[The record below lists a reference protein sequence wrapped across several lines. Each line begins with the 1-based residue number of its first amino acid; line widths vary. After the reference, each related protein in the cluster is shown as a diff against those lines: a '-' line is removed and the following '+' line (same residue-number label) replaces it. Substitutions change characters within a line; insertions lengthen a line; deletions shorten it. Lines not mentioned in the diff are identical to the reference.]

1 MKSLLSFT
9 VVALLLTVGAFSSCA
24 VQKETGMSAKPAGQ
38 AAGVKAKPVKASG
51 NIGLLDMEK
60 NYLILVTKE
69 AKLITADFHD
79 KTKATKLIPE
89 KATMSDIDL
98 GQRATVTYVT
108 RGDKNIAQSVDY
120 TEKAKK
126 GR

>member
-9 VVALLLTVGAFSSCA
+9 AAALLLTVGAFSSCA
-24 VQKETGMSAKPAGQ
+24 VQKEAGMSARPAGR
-38 AAGVKAKPVKASG
+38 AEVKAKPIKASG
-51 NIGLLDMEK
+51 NIGLLDTER

-89 KATMSDIDL
+89 KARMSDIDL

-108 RGDKNIAQSVDY
+108 RGDKNIAQSVEY